1 MSRTKNPKQPLKPLV
16 SFGITPKN
24 KLIGSAGPLSALEE
38 FPVETEVFSSKNVK
52 TKDPLLII

>member
-38 FPVETEVFSSKNVK
+38 FPVETMGFFLPKMLK
-52 TKDPLLII
+52 QKIHY